1 MFSGLD
7 KVNEMYG
14 KLGFVQNDPS
24 VQAMLDSGAEVD
36 EQVS

>member
-1 MFSGLD
+1 
-7 KVNEMYG
+7 MYG

-36 EQVS
+36 EQVSQPI